1 MNNLAKK
8 MLAFFLALLFLLSFS
23 GCGANVTENTLPD
36 EKLQIITTSFPPYD
50 FARQLA
56 GDMAEVTM
64 LLPPGQESH
73 AFEPTPKDMLR
84 LEQADLFIMGGGK
97 SDEWAKKLAKSAN
110 LGAENTLSM
119 MDNFPVLPET
129 YHAHETDAHN
139 ENYAYDEHVWT
150 SPAGAMEICKNIAH
164 ALCVLSPENSEI
176 FSKNLEEYLKKLE
189 SLDNEFWHV
198 VESSPRK
205 TLIFGDRFPFR
216 YFAQRY
222 GLLYYSAFPGCAGE
236 TEPDAA
242 TMKFLI
248 DKVNQ
253 EKIPVVLHI
262 ELSNRKVADAIC
274 EATGAKPMLL
284 HACHGVTK
292 EELAAGATYLSL
304 MQQNLAVLKEALS

>member
-1 MNNLAKK
+1 MITVFKK
-8 MLAFFLALLFLLSFS
+8 MTAYFLPVLLCALLA
-23 GCGANVTENTLPD
+23 GCAAIPQKTAD
-36 EKLQIITTSFPPYD
+36 KHEKIRIITTSFPPYD

-64 LLPPGQESH
+64 LLAPGQESH
-73 AFEPTPKDMLR
+73 TYEPTPQDMVQLQ
-84 LEQADLFIMGGGK
+84 QADLFIMGGGK

-110 LGAENTLSM
+110 LGVENTLSM

-129 YHAHETDAHN
+129 YHAHETDDHS
-139 ENYAYDEHVWT
+139 ENFAYDEHVWT
-150 SPAGAMEICKNIAH
+150 SPAGAMEICKKIAD
-164 ALCVLSPENSEI
+164 ALCALSPENSE
-176 FSKNLEEYLKKLE
+176 FFLKNLEEYLKKLE
-189 SLDNEFWHV
+189 LLDNKFWYV
-198 VESSPRK
+198 VENSPRK

-222 GLLYYSAFPGCAGE
+222 GLSYYAAFPGCAQE
-236 TEPDAA
+236 TEPVAS

-262 ELSNRKVADAIC
+262 ELSNRKVADTIC
-274 EATGAKPMLL
+274 EATGAKPMLF

-292 EELAAGATYLSL
+292 EELAAGATYISL
-304 MQQNLAVLKEALS
+304 MEQNVEVLKEALS